1 MFRAQA
7 IGLAAS
13 LALLAGAKA
22 LAAAEDGPHAASD
35 TQGRIVYM
43 VLPEDR
49 QESFWSNPPEF
60 EATGDIA
67 PGWFTPQATMLYLVR
82 VYPRTVGEWE
92 LQDCI
97 LQLEPAYM
105 HLVLRWVSPEIPA
118 IGLSR
123 GSDVSSDQLT
133 GGLCN
138 DFGPDIP
145 YFEFTLDVRSGLSW
159 RLRRPPPEEL
169 LLGPEA
175 EATLI
180 FFFGLAGIAVVF
192 AFSLALFFGSVRILL
207 QSFST
212 TLLLFILVNRYGG
225 LEINIL
231 EAQTMLAY
239 RVPGRLFI
247 VFCAI
252 YCACSVWELNSQRR
266 LHTLAFITVG
276 AGLCIALPMPW
287 LRVVHGNPYILVGGL
302 LLACGLLLNLY
313 YLTVRRGEGLAQV
326 VRFIR
331 VLILVLLLAGVMQLT
346 GRLEEISMLPLWGF
360 GLVLE
365 TLITVVLGLREQ
377 RQFTDLTRSLEE
389 ASLRLTGQR
398 VSLKDDLTRLHTS
411 YGAIAEENEKLLT
424 ANSELKLAMAE
435 VSSVATAIKRKQQR
449 MHFAE
454 LLGFRLAGLGHDLM
468 NPLGLA
474 RGIMELLP
482 EETWEKNAQNSK
494 LEFIEEIDRMTS
506 LRTAV
511 RIFGRPEIRS
521 TSQAPDARL
530 RVFEIARTVESSIEL
545 FRLSGTRCRI
555 ETKLD
560 QSVLAQ
566 GSAGDLSRVVVE
578 LLSNA
583 ERATNHSDREAQIRI
598 ELMADSDRATLS
610 IHDSG
615 NGFGL
620 DEFKRCTLGDFG
632 LGPVQETEEFHL
644 GLGLIMCLRL
654 VTDLSGEISVL
665 PVPSD
670 LGGAVMRLS
679 LPVVKLA
686 GQS

>member
-1 MFRAQA
+1 
-7 IGLAAS
+7 
-13 LALLAGAKA
+13 
-22 LAAAEDGPHAASD
+22 
-35 TQGRIVYM
+35 
-43 VLPEDR
+43 
-49 QESFWSNPPEF
+49 
-60 EATGDIA
+60 
-67 PGWFTPQATMLYLVR
+67 
-82 VYPRTVGEWE
+82 
-92 LQDCI
+92 
-97 LQLEPAYM
+97 
-105 HLVLRWVSPEIPA
+105 
-118 IGLSR
+118 
-123 GSDVSSDQLT
+123 
-133 GGLCN
+133 
-138 DFGPDIP
+138 
-145 YFEFTLDVRSGLSW
+145 
-159 RLRRPPPEEL
+159 
-169 LLGPEA
+169 
-175 EATLI
+175 
-180 FFFGLAGIAVVF
+180 
-192 AFSLALFFGSVRILL
+192 
-207 QSFST
+207 
-212 TLLLFILVNRYGG
+212 
-225 LEINIL
+225 
-231 EAQTMLAY
+231 
-239 RVPGRLFI
+239 
-247 VFCAI
+247 
-252 YCACSVWELNSQRR
+252 
-266 LHTLAFITVG
+266 
-276 AGLCIALPMPW
+276 
-287 LRVVHGNPYILVGGL
+287 
-302 LLACGLLLNLY
+302 
-313 YLTVRRGEGLAQV
+313 
-326 VRFIR
+326 
-331 VLILVLLLAGVMQLT
+331 MQLT

-411 YGAIAEENEKLLT
+411 YGSIAEENEKLLT
-424 ANSELKLAMAE
+424 ANSELKLAMGE

-583 ERATNHSDREAQIRI
+583 ERATNTRTEKLRYESSLWLIQIGLLFRSMIRVTASD
-598 ELMADSDRATLS
+598 LMNSNDAPSATLAW
-610 IHDSG
+610 D
-615 NGFGL
+615 L
-620 DEFKRCTLGDFG
+620 FKK
-632 LGPVQETEEFHL
+632 
-644 GLGLIMCLRL
+644 LR
-654 VTDLSGEISVL
+654 SFI
-665 PVPSD
+665 
-670 LGGAVMRLS
+670 
-679 LPVVKLA
+679 
-686 GQS
+686 